1 MIESLIL
8 WQIGSARAAEKS
20 RTRSA
25 EYDQRVSEGFAIFFM
40 ALAFVATIFIW
51 PAAAGYRTNLLR
63 KWPAVFWVLIPIF
76 SLMFFA
82 VSPTSYVLVGFF
94 WAVGELTAFI
104 YRNDH
109 LFN

>member
-8 WQIGSARAAEKS
+8 WQIGSARASDKS

-63 KWPAVFWVLIPIF
+63 KWPAIFWVLIPIF
-76 SLMFFA
+76 ALLLLII
-82 VSPTSYVLVGFF
+82 SPAIYFGIGFF
-94 WAVGELTAFI
+94 WAIGELAAFVS
-104 YRNDH
+104 RNDH